1 MTGVEWPEPDAVVL
15 RDVFPAVVT
24 AGPSTFRSALAV
36 ITRSRVY
43 VFTERVAPALAMSYD
58 PDASRVPALNAPR
71 SAPAHLVLADGQTI
85 TVQGQRG
92 CGCGNPLKGWQPWR
106 PYRKAYSP

>member
-1 MTGVEWPEPDAVVL
+1 MSGVEWPEPDAVVV

-36 ITRSRVY
+36 ITRERVY
-43 VFTERVAPALAMSYD
+43 VWTQKGAPALAMSYD
-58 PDASRVPALNAPR
+58 PDASRVPRLSAPR
-71 SAPAHLVLADGQTI
+71 STPAHLTLADGSGI

-106 PYRKAYSP
+106 PYRKGVS

>member
-1 MTGVEWPEPDAVVL
+1 MTGVETTAERVVI

-24 AGPSTFRSALAV
+24 VGPDTYRSALAV
-36 ITRSRVY
+36 ITRDRLLVY
-43 VFTERVAPALAMSYD
+43 VTRAAPVLDVPYLPEESKV
-58 PDASRVPALNAPR
+58 PRLSDAR
-71 SAPAHLVLADGQTI
+71 SAVAHVRLASGVDA

-106 PYRKAYSP
+106 PYRKAQTP

>member
-1 MTGVEWPEPDAVVL
+1 MRGVEWPEPDAVVV

-24 AGPSTFRSALAV
+24 AGPLSFRSALAV
-36 ITRSRVY
+36 ITRQRVY
-43 VFTERVAPALAMSYD
+43 VWTQRVAPALAMDYD
-58 PDASRVPALNAPR
+58 PDASQVPRLSAPR
-71 SAPAHLVLADGQTI
+71 SAPAHLVLSDGTTL

-106 PYRKAYSP
+106 PYRKAATP